1 MIAEQCLAHAMVRL
15 LMVAVL
21 VMLAGV
27 TTAQWSLWTEWS
39 DCPACSAVL
48 GEGGTRERY

>member
-1 MIAEQCLAHAMVRL
+1 MVRL

-21 VMLAGV
+21 VVLAGV

-39 DCPACSAVL
+39 DCPACSSEL
-48 GEGGTRERY
+48 REGGTRTRY